1 MTTIMTTNTPMTT
14 ATNMFTNPLLPE
26 ARPRILVAG
35 LGNSI
40 LTDDGVGV
48 HAALALQP
56 GAPEGVLAVEVGT
69 AVLDALHLFEWAD
82 YILAIDAMQAGGQP
96 GDIYLL
102 DERGVSGSPIQASLH
117 ELSLKASLRFAQS
130 PVTQDVIVI
139 GVEPA
144 EMGFG
149 LDLTPQLQSALPRV
163 VSLAGSIIRQW
174 RDGDTE
180 SHALQALAEM
190 AGATPLTPA

>member
-1 MTTIMTTNTPMTT
+1 MGT
-14 ATNMFTNPLLPE
+14 ATNTFTSPLLPE

-35 LGNSI
+35 LGNCI
-40 LTDDGVGV
+40 LQDDGIGV

-56 GAPEGVLAVEVGT
+56 EAPEGVLAVEVGT

-82 YILAIDAMQAGGQP
+82 CVLAIDAMQAGGQP

-102 DERGVSGSPIQASLH
+102 DERGVGGGPVQASLH

-149 LDLTPQLQSALPRV
+149 LDLTPQLQAALPRV
-163 VSLAGSIIRQW
+163 VSLARSIIRRW
-174 RDGDTE
+174 RDGETE
-180 SHALQALAEM
+180 SHTLQALAEM
-190 AGATPLTPA
+190 AGASPLTPA

>member
-1 MTTIMTTNTPMTT
+1 MTTNTPMATAT
-14 ATNMFTNPLLPE
+14 ATNMLTNALLPE

-40 LTDDGVGV
+40 LQDDGIGV

-56 GAPEGVLAVEVGT
+56 EAPEGVLAVEVGT

-96 GDIYLL
+96 GDLYLL
-102 DERGVSGSPIQASLH
+102 DERGVSGGPIQTSLH

-149 LDLTPQLQSALPRV
+149 LDLTPQLQSALPSV

-174 RDGDTE
+174 RDDDTG

>member
-1 MTTIMTTNTPMTT
+1 MAT
-14 ATNMFTNPLLPE
+14 ATNMLTDPRFPE

-40 LTDDGVGV
+40 LQDDGIGV
-48 HAALALQP
+48 HAALAMQP
-56 GAPEGVLAVEVGT
+56 QAPEGVLAVEVGT

-82 YILAIDAMQAGGQP
+82 HILAIDAMQAGGQP

-102 DERGVSGSPIQASLH
+102 DERGVAGGPIEASLH

-149 LDLTPQLQSALPRV
+149 LDLTPPLQSALPSV
-163 VSLAGSIIRQW
+163 VSLAENIIRRW
-174 RDGDTE
+174 RDGDTT
-180 SHALQALAEM
+180 SHTLQDLAEM

>member
-1 MTTIMTTNTPMTT
+1 MATITPT
-14 ATNMFTNPLLPE
+14 ATATAMTMSTNHDLPE
-26 ARPRILVAG
+26 ACPRILVAG

-40 LTDDGVGV
+40 LQDDGIGV

-56 GAPEGVLAVEVGT
+56 EAPEGVLAVEVGT

-102 DERGVSGSPIQASLH
+102 DERGVSGSPVQASLH

-149 LDLTPQLQSALPRV
+149 LDLTPQLQTALPSV
-163 VSLAGSIIRQW
+163 VSLAESIIRRW